1 MIEAIFQIVIML
13 LVAFLL
19 GFAIAWLW
27 RQRAFNLASQEMA
40 KNRKKLADTNQSLET
55 MKDTNESL
63 QDQLSRKAESGNV
76 DYRAL
81 RAELAKVKQLN
92 LALNSQN
99 TELQKQSN
107 SLQDKVTGL
116 KKDGSASNTHQ
127 QLSAALSRLESRN
140 KMLEGNIKDL
150 EERNQWLMEHRSEME
165 EPDSESEEIRSPT
178 QEQASEDPE
187 LERYT
192 NAFPET
198 PTAAEPSASFTASV
212 GIKEA
217 DASEKDDLKK
227 IHGVGPYIEQKLNAI
242 GIYTYEQI
250 SVLDTDQIKKV
261 TAAIEF
267 FPGRIERDDWM
278 SQARSL
284 MSADYDGK
292 H

>member
-1 MIEAIFQIVIML
+1 MIEAILQILIML

-27 RQRAFNLASQEMA
+27 RQSAINLVGKEIATH
-40 KNRKKLADTNQSLET
+40 RKRLADTNQSLEE
-55 MKDTNESL
+55 MRDTNESL
-63 QDQLSRKAESGNV
+63 QDQLDQKAQSGNV

-92 LALNSQN
+92 LSLNNQN
-99 TELQKQSN
+99 DELQKQSN
-107 SLQDKVTGL
+107 LLQDQLVDI
-116 KKDGSASNTHQ
+116 KKDTSASNTHQ

-140 KMLEGNIKDL
+140 KMLEGNVKDL
-150 EERNQWLMEHRSEME
+150 EERNQWLMDHRSETE
-165 EPDSESEEIRSPT
+165 EKESVPEKEMDEI
-178 QEQASEDPE
+178 ASEDPE
-187 LERYT
+187 LEKYT
-192 NAFPET
+192 NAFPEV
-198 PTAAEPSASFTASV
+198 PTASEPSSSFTASV

-217 DASEKDDLKK
+217 DVSEKDDLKK

-250 SVLDTDQIKKV
+250 SVLDSEQIKKV
-261 TAAIEF
+261 TEAIEF

-284 MSADYDGK
+284 MSTDYN
-292 H
+292 